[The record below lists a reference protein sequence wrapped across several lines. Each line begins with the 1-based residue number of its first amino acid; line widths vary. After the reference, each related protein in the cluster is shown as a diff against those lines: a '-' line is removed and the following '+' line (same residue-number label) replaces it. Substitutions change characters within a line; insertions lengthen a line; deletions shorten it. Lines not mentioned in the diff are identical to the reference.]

1 MRSFYLVV
9 PLFSAAFITTLLSL
23 LLLLLLRQMQYDAAA

>member
-23 LLLLLLRQMQYDAAA
+23 LLLLLRQMQYDAAA